1 MLYYIVFC
9 FEVKGSILVK
19 SIVVTVADVYIYIYL
34 NLYLSI
40 SPLIASVFMLGGK
53 KYPEKY
59 FKFFC
64 GNILRLTKAKLF

>member
-1 MLYYIVFC
+1 M
-9 FEVKGSILVK
+9 K
-19 SIVVTVADVYIYIYL
+19 SIIVTVADVYIYIYIYL

-59 FKFFC
+59 F
-64 GNILRLTKAKLF
+64 